1 MEGIADT
8 SDELAVVKWVRVTVA
23 LLAACR
29 SQRIMFGSL
38 DVAAEGFVLQHLGG
52 LTLSTC
58 GLLSALRAL
67 LDSGEGHFLF
77 SSTVDQMILL

>member
-8 SDELAVVKWVRVTVA
+8 SDELAVVEQVGVTVA
-23 LLAACR
+23 LLAACG

-38 DVAAEGFVLQHLGG
+38 DVAAEGFVLRCLGG
-52 LTLSTC
+52 LMLSTC
-58 GLLSALRAL
+58 GLLSALRAS

-77 SSTVDQMILL
+77 LSTVDQMVLL